1 MLVIQD
7 GEFHTVTGGVVRGS
21 LLVKDGRIAALGRVE
36 IPPEAEVLEAGGRPV
51 YPGFIDAH
59 THLGLY
65 EEGEGWAGDDVNETG
80 EPVTPHLRAI
90 DGINPA
96 DAGFTD
102 ALRGGVTA
110 AWVAPGSANVLGGE
124 GVTLRTAGRE
134 VAQMVLRAPWGLK
147 GALGE
152 NPKRVHGDQKRVPS
166 TRIGTAGML
175 RETLVRAQGYLE
187 KVRAGGDK
195 TPERDLRLEA
205 VGRVLRGEYPLRLHA
220 HRADDILTGVRIAE
234 EFGIRI
240 CIEHCTEGHQVAQE
254 LARRGIPAVV
264 GPSLA
269 ARVKAE
275 LRDRSFRTPAV
286 LSRAG
291 VKVALMTDH
300 PVVPSA
306 FLPLAAALA
315 VREGMTEEEAL
326 RAVTIHAA
334 EICGVGDRLGSL
346 EAGKDADLVV
356 WSGPPFDLRSRPLA
370 VLVAGRVVHRQ
381 EGF

>member
-1 MLVIQD
+1 MLVVQD
-7 GEFHTVTGGVVRGS
+7 GEFHTVTGGVVRGN
-21 LLVKDGRIAALGRVE
+21 LLIADGRIAALGRVE
-36 IPPEAEVLEAGGRPV
+36 IPAEAEVLEAGGRPV

-59 THLGLY
+59 THLGIY

-80 EPVTPHLRAI
+80 EAVTPHLRAL

-96 DAGFTD
+96 DLGFAD

-124 GVTLRTAGRE
+124 GATVRTWGEDA
-134 VAQMVLRAPWGLK
+134 AAMVLRAPWGLK

-152 NPKRVHGDQKRVPS
+152 NPKRVHGEQKRLPS
-166 TRIGTAGML
+166 TRIGAAGLL
-175 RETLVRAQGYLE
+175 RETLVRAQSYLD
-187 KVRAGGDK
+187 KVRVGGDK
-195 TPERDLRLEA
+195 APERDLRLEA
-205 VGRVLRGEYPLRLHA
+205 VGRVLEGQYPLRLHA
-220 HRADDILTGVRIAE
+220 HRADDILTGVRIAA

-240 CIEHCTEGHQVAQE
+240 CIEHCTEGHKVAEE

-286 LSRAG
+286 LARAG

-315 VREGMTEEEAL
+315 VRGGLPEEEAL
-326 RAVTIHAA
+326 RAVTLHAA
-334 EICGVGDRLGSL
+334 EICGVGERLGSL
-346 EAGKDADLVV
+346 ELGKDADLVV

-370 VLVAGRVVHRQ
+370 VLVVGRVVYRQ

>member
-1 MLVIQD
+1 M
-7 GEFHTVTGGVVRGS
+7 RGS
-21 LLVKDGRIAALGRVE
+21 LLVRDGRIAALGRVE

-59 THLGLY
+59 THLGIY

-80 EPVTPHLRAI
+80 EPITPHLRAI

-124 GVTLRTAGRE
+124 GATVRTCGE
-134 VAQMVLRAPWGLK
+134 DVVAMVLRAPWGLK

-152 NPKRVHGDQKRVPS
+152 NPKRVHGDQKRLPS
-166 TRIGTAGML
+166 TRIGAAGLL
-175 RETLVRAQGYLE
+175 RETLVRGQSYLE
-187 KVRAGGDK
+187 KRRLGGEK
-195 TPERDLRLEA
+195 APERDLRLEA
-205 VGRVLRGEYPLRLHA
+205 VGRVLEGQYPLRLHA
-220 HRADDILTGVRIAE
+220 HRADDIRTGMRIAA

-240 CIEHCTEGHQVAQE
+240 CIEHCTEGHKVAEE
-254 LARRGIPAVV
+254 LARCGIPAVV

-269 ARVKAE
+269 ARVKVE

-315 VREGMTEEEAL
+315 VREGMTEEDAL
-326 RAVTIHAA
+326 RAVTVHAA

-346 EAGKDADLVV
+346 EVGKNADLAV
-356 WSGPPFDLRSRPLA
+356 WSGPPFDLRSRPVA
-370 VLVAGRVVHRQ
+370 VVVAGRVVHRR
-381 EGF
+381 EDL